1 MAIAWLAVGVSV
13 KRRLGVCATDIVS
26 LMLAL
31 VRACRLAAGSID
43 VENVKDVLYDMLKNA
58 GDEEIDTIAQ
68 EKIKQWDT
76 NGDGKVTLSDFTE
89 YVIKSIAAEKD
100 PWEFAQE

>member
-1 MAIAWLAVGVSV
+1 M
-13 KRRLGVCATDIVS
+13 ATDIVT
-26 LMLAL
+26 LTLAL

-43 VENVKDVLYDMLKNA
+43 AENVKDVLYDMLKNA

>member
-1 MAIAWLAVGVSV
+1 M
-13 KRRLGVCATDIVS
+13 D
-26 LMLAL
+26 
-31 VRACRLAAGSID
+31 RLAAGSID